1 VAAPRAMW
9 KGFLKLGSITC
20 GIKLAGATT
29 ESSKIRFRTLNR
41 KNRQPIKSEYRDD
54 ETDKTVERDE
64 QVKGYELGDGEFL
77 IIEPAEI
84 EKLKKAGEHRLDIDG
99 FVPEAS
105 VSSVYL
111 EKPYYL
117 YPADRIS
124 GEPFALI
131 RDAIARKKVAA
142 LGRLVMQQRERSVL
156 IEPRDDG
163 MVLTLLRQA
172 NEVADE
178 GKFFGG
184 LKKQKID
191 AELLDIATMLI
202 DRKRAHFDP
211 SKFEDRYEN
220 ALIEMLEAKK
230 KGKKPPARAVPR
242 PRENVVNLASLLK
255 RSLQQDGGKE
265 PAKQAGARRRKAA

>member
-1 VAAPRAMW
+1 MAAPRAMW
-9 KGFLKLGSITC
+9 KGFLKLESITC
-20 GIKLAGATT
+20 GVKLAGATS
-29 ESSKIRFRTLNR
+29 ESSKLRFRTLNR

-77 IIEPAEI
+77 SIEPAEI

-117 YPADRIS
+117 YPADRVA

-131 RDAIARKKVAA
+131 RDAMAKKKVAA
-142 LGRLVMQQRERSVL
+142 IGRLVMQQRERSVL
-156 IEPRDDG
+156 IEPRDAG

-178 GKFFGG
+178 GKFFEG

-202 DRKRAHFDP
+202 DRKRTHFDP

-220 ALIEMLEAKK
+220 ALIEMVEAKK
-230 KGKKPPARAVPR
+230 KGKKPPTKAVSR
-242 PRENVVNLASLLK
+242 PKQNVVNLASLLK
-255 RSLQQDGGKE
+255 KSLQQEGVKQS
-265 PAKQAGARRRKAA
+265 AKQGKTQRRKAA